1 MMLFWNSGAIARYS
15 GNSVDSAK
23 KKNSFASR
31 ANSGAIARY
40 LKPWSIL
47 YILPNII
54 ELCHSNTIF
63 NFGMFIHLLI
73 WLVKAQTANICGMEN
88 YVELTTTPSLTN
100 QSSYEFPV
108 DYRSTMCGG
117 KKSDG

>member
-1 MMLFWNSGAIARYS
+1 
-15 GNSVDSAK
+15 
-23 KKNSFASR
+23 
-31 ANSGAIARY
+31 
-40 LKPWSIL
+40 
-47 YILPNII
+47 
-54 ELCHSNTIF
+54 
-63 NFGMFIHLLI
+63 MFIHLLI